1 MPSWQTDSLHPEDCA
16 NLEKPM
22 STTVQPMYHVCVVN
36 DQTGV
41 RTITTRYPEEHRE
54 ACIIKNKC
62 IPATGPRRNCLV
74 QLRYP
79 KDWDHLK
86 LKGQLDNEGTAMIE
100 GKTILADQQ
109 ANLYRLLDTKG
120 NEIGSYKANVHSC
133 ATILDLIAHASA
145 D

>member
-1 MPSWQTDSLHPEDCA
+1 
-16 NLEKPM
+16 
-22 STTVQPMYHVCVVN
+22 
-36 DQTGV
+36 
-41 RTITTRYPEEHRE
+41 
-54 ACIIKNKC
+54 
-62 IPATGPRRNCLV
+62 
-74 QLRYP
+74 
-79 KDWDHLK
+79 
-86 LKGQLDNEGTAMIE
+86 MIE